1 MIKGTCTDLR
11 EILAKDFERDKTS
24 GKMSLRE
31 KPFVR
36 RKSDGM
42 SSLLVLSVNA
52 RVMLIRNIDVSD
64 GLVNGVIG
72 TITEFQEESNGDLK
86 SINVLFDNQIVGKK
100 SGIRKDESFV
110 VQIHRSEEEMKTA
123 TNKTFIRH
131 QFPLRLAWACTAH
144 KVQGLTTTEI
154 VVDLNRVFSPGQAY
168 VALSRVTSE
177 LGLSISVSSDNVLKN
192 KIYADKEVS
201 EALSE
206 MPHLFRDN
214 DCTRDHTVDR
224 TIVLHNVQ
232 SLRKH
237 FDEMV
242 HDSRIL
248 DADMICL
255 TETWLTNFD
264 DIEKFY
270 IENFEF
276 HQLTR
281 NQAYDDVDDIYK
293 KLKTSKGGGIAIY
306 IKNTCNIIRKQLPVN
321 NIEGIL
327 LEDPMNQVIYVVLY
341 RPNVYTS
348 QKFLMNLEML
358 LQELDNKTD
367 DKVVMGDFNE
377 NLFASD
383 VSVLKLMEQYGYH
396 QSVDFPTTEN
406 ATLIDHVYS
415 KLHRSKIQAKPMP
428 IYYSY
433 HEAISL
439 NISLISY

>member
-1 MIKGTCTDLR
+1 M
-11 EILAKDFERDKTS
+11 
-24 GKMSLRE
+24 
-31 KPFVR
+31 
-36 RKSDGM
+36 
-42 SSLLVLSVNA
+42 
-52 RVMLIRNIDVSD
+52 
-64 GLVNGVIG
+64 
-72 TITEFQEESNGDLK
+72 
-86 SINVLFDNQIVGKK
+86 
-100 SGIRKDESFV
+100 
-110 VQIHRSEEEMKTA
+110 
-123 TNKTFIRH
+123 
-131 QFPLRLAWACTAH
+131 
-144 KVQGLTTTEI
+144 
-154 VVDLNRVFSPGQAY
+154 
-168 VALSRVTSE
+168 
-177 LGLSISVSSDNVLKN
+177 
-192 KIYADKEVS
+192 S

-206 MPHLFRDN
+206 MPHHFRDN

-281 NQAYDDVDDIYK
+281 YQAYDDVDDIYK
-293 KLKTSKGGGIAIY
+293 KLKTSKGGGKAIY
-306 IKNTCNIIRKQLPVN
+306 IKNTCNIIRKQLSVN

-358 LQELDNKTD
+358 LQELDNRTD

-396 QSVDFPTTEN
+396 ESVDFPTTEN